1 VLEVG
6 PGTGNLTIRIL
17 EKCKK
22 LQVIEMDPRMAAEL
36 SKRVQGKSEQKK
48 LEIVIGDFC
57 KMPLSYFDVVIS
69 NTPYQV
75 SPSQAE
81 RRISLILVKKIL
93 QISSPLVFKLLSHR
107 PQFRCA
113 ILMFQRE
120 FALRL
125 LARPGSDMWCRLSA
139 NVQLYAKVDLQ
150 MHVSKGSFR
159 PPPKVDSSVVRIVP
173 IQPPPPISFS
183 EYDGLTRVI
192 FSRRHKTVR
201 SSFDAKGVKS
211 MLEANYKTFCS
222 EKSIPLDSKPFSIR
236 LDAILQ
242 KHEYSDK
249 RAAQMDV
256 DDILQLLH
264 DFHSEHIHF
273 A

>member
-81 RRISLILVKKIL
+81 RRISLILGKKKIFRSL
-93 QISSPLVFKLLSHR
+93 RHWFSSCCLIDRNF
-107 PQFRCA
+107 
-113 ILMFQRE
+113 
-120 FALRL
+120 
-125 LARPGSDMWCRLSA
+125 D
-139 NVQLYAKVDLQ
+139 
-150 MHVSKGSFR
+150 
-159 PPPKVDSSVVRIVP
+159 VR
-173 IQPPPPISFS
+173 
-183 EYDGLTRVI
+183 Y
-192 FSRRHKTVR
+192 
-201 SSFDAKGVKS
+201 
-211 MLEANYKTFCS
+211 
-222 EKSIPLDSKPFSIR
+222 
-236 LDAILQ
+236 
-242 KHEYSDK
+242 
-249 RAAQMDV
+249 
-256 DDILQLLH
+256 
-264 DFHSEHIHF
+264 
-273 A
+273 